1 MWNRRGQNDTLGRA
15 NNRYKNV
22 DVGSS
27 TVCLENYNCSCIF
40 GVQSARMG
48 VTKTE
53 ARELGKGQSINTLCV
68 PVRSSGF
75 ILGDEFSSRE

>member
-1 MWNRRGQNDTLGRA
+1 MPGWELPKLRPESWA
-15 NNRYKNV
+15 
-22 DVGSS
+22 
-27 TVCLENYNCSCIF
+27 
-40 GVQSARMG
+40 
-48 VTKTE
+48 E

>member
-1 MWNRRGQNDTLGRA
+1 
-15 NNRYKNV
+15 
-22 DVGSS
+22 
-27 TVCLENYNCSCIF
+27 
-40 GVQSARMG
+40 MG

-75 ILGDEFSSRE
+75 ILGDEFSSREWEDKIYV

>member
-40 GVQSARMG
+40 GVQSARMR

-53 ARELGKGQSINTLCV
+53 ARELGKGQSINTLCF